1 MGLRLE
7 EKNVEKD
14 SLGSG
19 NFKKVEEHWIRHKW
33 VKNELP
39 GW

>member
-14 SLGSG
+14 FLGSG
-19 NFKKVEEHWIRHKW
+19 NFKKVEEYWIRYKW
-33 VKNELP
+33 VKNELF